1 MSQITRCPSC
11 ATKFKVVA
19 DQLRISDGWVRCGQ
33 CKEVFDAS
41 AHLLP
46 SEPQALLPDVSM
58 TASRP
63 PPTPVVRATSAVRAW
78 GAPSADTPAAP
89 SALGVPPAKAHDLS
103 WDHPLPDS
111 VLDVPVQA
119 VPSFLVAGKAT
130 FSFPGQEMTLQP
142 TAPFAWR
149 SVVPPAGTAL
159 ADGAMPGADPLVPV
173 ADAVPPLVP
182 LHKGHSSENASP
194 ALQMGESLPGY
205 ELPYDEFREEW
216 PEDERAGDSSTAG
229 AALYPPL
236 ELPRK
241 QSLIE
246 PERGGDFVDEHE
258 ISHTQ
263 KDSPGRGSDTSFDES
278 LSPESLSRDGM
289 GQTENLQDGAV
300 GVIPRAQ
307 DEDDSP
313 EGTSGADEVSF
324 VRAAKRKAFW
334 RRPLVRTGLGVI
346 AMVLLCTLALQMV
359 LQERDRIAAMDV
371 RVRPWLQR
379 LCEPLQCTLAPLR
392 QISDVVIE
400 SSSFNKARG
409 DSYQLVF
416 VIKNRATLPLSMPA
430 MELTLTDTQD
440 QPVLRRVFLPQEM
453 GAPAELPALGEWTS
467 SVAVVVTT
475 GGARVAGYRLLAFY
489 P

>member
-46 SEPQALLPDVSM
+46 SESQALLPDVSM

-205 ELPYDEFREEW
+205 ELPYDEFRE
-216 PEDERAGDSSTAG
+216 DGRAH
-229 AALYPPL
+229 
-236 ELPRK
+236 
-241 QSLIE
+241 
-246 PERGGDFVDEHE
+246 V
-258 ISHTQ
+258 
-263 KDSPGRGSDTSFDES
+263 
-278 LSPESLSRDGM
+278 
-289 GQTENLQDGAV
+289 
-300 GVIPRAQ
+300 
-307 DEDDSP
+307 
-313 EGTSGADEVSF
+313 
-324 VRAAKRKAFW
+324 
-334 RRPLVRTGLGVI
+334 
-346 AMVLLCTLALQMV
+346 
-359 LQERDRIAAMDV
+359 
-371 RVRPWLQR
+371 
-379 LCEPLQCTLAPLR
+379 
-392 QISDVVIE
+392 
-400 SSSFNKARG
+400 
-409 DSYQLVF
+409 
-416 VIKNRATLPLSMPA
+416 
-430 MELTLTDTQD
+430 
-440 QPVLRRVFLPQEM
+440 
-453 GAPAELPALGEWTS
+453 
-467 SVAVVVTT
+467 
-475 GGARVAGYRLLAFY
+475 
-489 P
+489 

>member
-1 MSQITRCPSC
+1 M
-11 ATKFKVVA
+11 
-19 DQLRISDGWVRCGQ
+19 
-33 CKEVFDAS
+33 
-41 AHLLP
+41 
-46 SEPQALLPDVSM
+46 
-58 TASRP
+58 
-63 PPTPVVRATSAVRAW
+63 
-78 GAPSADTPAAP
+78 
-89 SALGVPPAKAHDLS
+89 
-103 WDHPLPDS
+103 
-111 VLDVPVQA
+111 
-119 VPSFLVAGKAT
+119 
-130 FSFPGQEMTLQP
+130 
-142 TAPFAWR
+142 
-149 SVVPPAGTAL
+149 
-159 ADGAMPGADPLVPV
+159 
-173 ADAVPPLVP
+173 
-182 LHKGHSSENASP
+182 
-194 ALQMGESLPGY
+194 
-205 ELPYDEFREEW
+205 
-216 PEDERAGDSSTAG
+216 
-229 AALYPPL
+229 
-236 ELPRK
+236 
-241 QSLIE
+241 
-246 PERGGDFVDEHE
+246 
-258 ISHTQ
+258 
-263 KDSPGRGSDTSFDES
+263 
-278 LSPESLSRDGM
+278 
-289 GQTENLQDGAV
+289 

-346 AMVLLCTLALQMV
+346 AMVLLCTLTLQMV